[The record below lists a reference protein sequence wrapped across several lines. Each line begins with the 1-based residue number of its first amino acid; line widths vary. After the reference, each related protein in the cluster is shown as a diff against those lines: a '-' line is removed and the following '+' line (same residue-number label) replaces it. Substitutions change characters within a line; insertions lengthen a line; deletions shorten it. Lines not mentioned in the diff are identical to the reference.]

1 MVMENLQLTTA
12 VPVATQLKQK
22 ISGLEPTWSAETMEG
37 LGYLSVVEY
46 LSNMSSA
53 LGFPGTK
60 TTDLNKQTNPYS
72 LLREHPTEDDK
83 GAILKKE

>member
-1 MVMENLQLTTA
+1 MENLQLTTA

-60 TTDLNKQTNPYS
+60 TTDLNKQ
-72 LLREHPTEDDK
+72 
-83 GAILKKE
+83 KKKMVSKEKIISCIGSTL

>member
-1 MVMENLQLTTA
+1 MENLQLTTA

-46 LSNMSSA
+46 LSSMHEEA
-53 LGFPGTK
+53 LGSAPSTAGVGHGSTC
-60 TTDLNKQTNPYS
+60 LES
-72 LLREHPTEDDK
+72 
-83 GAILKKE
+83 